1 VIQQVSD
8 EAGGARAHLH
18 VDAAFGPQ
26 KVALDGGDQ
35 PDAAAR
41 APSLAAEV
49 SVLADRVVYDGD
61 MVR

>member
-1 VIQQVSD
+1 M
-8 EAGGARAHLH
+8 
-18 VDAAFGPQ
+18 DAAFGPQ